1 MTFTISSHFL
11 LSRIKQR
18 HTGSNIGID
27 IPHFILFTG
36 SSFICM
42 ICTPQNSLLQKGGKA
57 YSEPQKG
64 MPSLRT
70 CRGALLRTMGAQH
83 PRRLLP
89 QVRVYP
95 KLSWVQGQLRD
106 TLNLHRLFKP
116 VSGGVWCDRKS
127 CVVFTSPGMLLRF
140 LTQLSL
146 LRFFFIYSLVCVGG
160 ADHFC
165 LFLFIFLF
173 YGQRWLFLNTALC
186 FRACIIRCISIKA
199 QGASNSK
206 LMGQN

>member
-1 MTFTISSHFL
+1 MTFTISSRFL
-11 LSRIKQR
+11 LFWIKQR

-70 CRGALLRTMGAQH
+70 CRSALLRTMGAQH

-127 CVVFTSPGMLLRF
+127 YVVFTSPGMLLRF

-146 LRFFFIYSLVCVGG
+146 LRFFLFIRLFVSVAQITFAY
-160 ADHFC
+160 F
-165 LFLFIFLF
+165 FLFFF
-173 YGQRWLFLNTALC
+173 F
-186 FRACIIRCISIKA
+186 
-199 QGASNSK
+199 
-206 LMGQN
+206 MGNGDYF